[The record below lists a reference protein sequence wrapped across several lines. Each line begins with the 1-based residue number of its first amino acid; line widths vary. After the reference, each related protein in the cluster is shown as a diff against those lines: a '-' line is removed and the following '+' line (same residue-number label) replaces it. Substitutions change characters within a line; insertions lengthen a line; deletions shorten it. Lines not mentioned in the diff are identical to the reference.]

1 MPPSSRRPREAWRRL
16 SPSTSSSE
24 MPTGLPREDV
34 GPGARARA
42 TIRPCFSWSIWT
54 ASSIAG
60 RRRCPAWPS
69 SSAAERRSGDTII
82 YVTNNSRWH
91 RTEYLARLAAMGAPA
106 RLEHILTSGRGTAL
120 ALAHLSRP
128 PRRTLVFGGPGLARE
143 LEDAGLATVPCVLE
157 SLDPAPDAV
166 VVGIDFELTHE
177 RLSVAASAIRDGALF
192 VATNRDPV
200 FPLPARLMAGA
211 GALVAALV
219 AATGR
224 EPDLVIGKPE
234 PGLLREARR
243 GRRRAGRGGR
253 RHRRRPAHRHPGRP
267 PGGRTERP
275 AAHRGEQRGD
285 GRRAAAAGAAHAYLE
300 GCQRARGPSRG
311 PRRRPSRRLIGGAG
325 RHGRRGQEGGGFA
338 ASHASKVPRSRD
350 LTPSSWWR
358 NAAA

>member
-1 MPPSSRRPREAWRRL
+1 MPVERHQDVHPLRSPPGQRRQEPGDAALVAPAAGGVEEVVAIDEQQRDAVRAPPGGRRAGRAGAGYHQAVLLLVDLDGVVYRGPEAVPGMPELLSRR
-16 SPSTSSSE
+16 
-24 MPTGLPREDV
+24 
-34 GPGARARA
+34 
-42 TIRPCFSWSIWT
+42 
-54 ASSIAG
+54 
-60 RRRCPAWPS
+60 
-69 SSAAERRSGDTII
+69 AAIGDTII

-157 SLDPAPDAV
+157 SLVPAPDAV

-192 VATNRDPV
+192 VATNCDPV

-234 PGLLREARR
+234 PGLLREAAAV
-243 GRRRAGRGGR
+243 AGVPVEEAVVIGDGL
-253 RHRRRPAHRHPGRP
+253 
-267 PGGRTERP
+267 RTDIL
-275 AAHRGEQRGD
+275 AAHRVGARSVLLLTGVSSAEMAAALPPQERPTHISKDANELEGLLEDLAD
-285 GRRAAAAGAAHAYLE
+285 GRRAA
-300 GCQRARGPSRG
+300 
-311 PRRRPSRRLIGGAG
+311 
-325 RHGRRGQEGGGFA
+325 
-338 ASHASKVPRSRD
+338 
-350 LTPSSWWR
+350 
-358 NAAA
+358 